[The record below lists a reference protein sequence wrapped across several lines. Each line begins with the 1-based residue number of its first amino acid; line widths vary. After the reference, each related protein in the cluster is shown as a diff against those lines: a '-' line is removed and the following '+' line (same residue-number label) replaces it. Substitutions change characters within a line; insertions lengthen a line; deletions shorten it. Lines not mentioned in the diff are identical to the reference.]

1 MKMNKLIFMALLVS
15 SPLTAQDTQTLPA
28 LEQEIVDAVPADVAF
43 AKVENYFNVVTSLKA
58 RFRQVNPN
66 GTIARGNML
75 LRRPGKIRF
84 DYEDDYPFLIVSDG
98 RTLNLVDFEI
108 GKVSKWPVSDTPLKM
123 LLGSGIDLAE
133 LGARVE
139 INPGGAQGFI
149 AVTAGNPK
157 KREQGEITLFFLEN
171 ANSAGG
177 LILDSWQV
185 LDGQGKVTQVTLDDQ
200 QANAEMDASVW
211 TFDDP
216 RATAKRNRTK
226 RR

>member
-1 MKMNKLIFMALLVS
+1 MEFYKLILMMMFVS
-15 SPLTAQDTQTLPA
+15 TPLAAQEVQTLPP
-28 LEQEIVDAVPADVAF
+28 LNEEIVDALPADVAF

-58 RFRQVNPN
+58 KFRQVNPN

-98 RTLNLVDFEI
+98 RILNLVDFEI
-108 GKVSKWPVSDTPLKM
+108 GKVSKWPISDTPLKM
-123 LLGSGIDLAE
+123 LLGTGVDLVK

-139 INPGGAQGFI
+139 ANPGGAQGFI

-157 KREQGEITLFFLEN
+157 KREQGEITLFFLESPT
-171 ANSAGG
+171 AAGG
-177 LILDSWQV
+177 LILDSWRV

-200 QANAEMDASVW
+200 QANAQMDASAW
-211 TFDDP
+211 TFEDP
-216 RATAKRNRTK
+216 RAAAKRNRIK

>member
-1 MKMNKLIFMALLVS
+1 MKFYTLIFMAVLGFM
-15 SPLTAQDTQTLPA
+15 PITAQDGQA
-28 LEQEIVDAVPADVAF
+28 LAPLGEEIVDALPADVAF
-43 AKVENYFNVVTSLKA
+43 AKVEKYFNEVTSLKA
-58 RFRQVNPN
+58 KFRQVNPN

-108 GKVSKWPVSDTPLKM
+108 GKVSKWPINDTPLKM
-123 LLGSGIDLAE
+123 LLGTGVNLVE

-139 INPGGAQGFI
+139 ANPGGAQGFI

-157 KREQGEITLFFLEN
+157 KREQGEITLFFLE
-171 ANSAGG
+171 SPDTAGG
-177 LILDSWQV
+177 LILDSWRV
-185 LDGQGKVTQVTLDDQ
+185 LDGQGKITQVTLNDQ
-200 QANAEMDASVW
+200 QANAKMEASAW

-216 RATAKRNRTK
+216 RGTARKNRTK

>member
-1 MKMNKLIFMALLVS
+1 MKFYKLILMMTLASMPITAQEKQTL
-15 SPLTAQDTQTLPA
+15 SPLG
-28 LEQEIVDAVPADVAF
+28 EEVVDALPADVAF

-58 RFRQVNPN
+58 KFRQVNPN

-98 RTLNLVDFEI
+98 RILNLVDFEI
-108 GKVSKWPVSDTPLKM
+108 GKVSKWPISDTPLKM
-123 LLGSGIDLAE
+123 LLGTGVDLAE

-139 INPGGAQGFI
+139 ANPGGAQGFI
-149 AVTAGNPK
+149 AVTASNPK
-157 KREQGEITLFFLEN
+157 KREQGEITLFFLESPD
-171 ANSAGG
+171 AAGG
-177 LILDSWQV
+177 LILDSWRV

-200 QANAEMDASVW
+200 QANAQMDASAW

-216 RATAKRNRTK
+216 RAAAKRNRIK

>member
-1 MKMNKLIFMALLVS
+1 MNKLIFMALLVS
-15 SPLTAQDTQTLPA
+15 SPLAAQDTQTLPA
-28 LEQEIVDAVPADVAF
+28 LEQEIVDAVPADIAF

-123 LLGSGIDLAE
+123 LLGAGVDLAE

-177 LILDSWQV
+177 LILDSWRV
-185 LDGQGKVTQVTLDDQ
+185 LDGQGKITQVTLDDQ
-200 QANAEMDASVW
+200 QANADMDASAW

-216 RATAKRNRTK
+216 RAAAKRNRAK